1 MCYEMIIKFHNQI
14 LNNVFMNLD
23 TIYLVQYD
31 IYFKLFITYIIHIL
45 YKICLYEIFISL
57 LYMYII

>member
-31 IYFKLFITYIIHIL
+31 IYFKMFITFVYYTYII
-45 YKICLYEIFISL
+45 
-57 LYMYII
+57 